1 MTATFS
7 QTGGIRIGGGLIAFN
22 ATWPFA
28 TLYLTESDLQ
38 LRFLYRDYRFP
49 KASIQKLSRHQG
61 LFSVGLRIEHRIPSY
76 PRFLVFWTF
85 AFQKLKSELQRLGYE
100 IAD

>member
-7 QTGGIRIGGGLIAFN
+7 QTGGTRIGGGLIAFN

-28 TLYLTESDLQ
+28 TLYLYESELH
-38 LRFLYRDYRFP
+38 LRFFYKDYKFP
-49 KASIQKLSRHQG
+49 KTSIQRLRRHHG
-61 LFSVGLRIEHRIPSY
+61 IFSAGLRIEHSVPSY

-85 AFQKLKSELQRLGYE
+85 AFQKLKTELQRPGYE
-100 IAD
+100 VAD